1 MTTIPESASNHSQQ
15 QQQNRKQQL
24 QHSAAAAAAVP
35 LSGWSFT
42 PFNVLLTAGRI
53 SMSVYKHVEEERV
66 TPDAATGAGAKR
78 KRSIKKSDLEA
89 PAELLKVKSHKAA
102 AERSRSALDEC
113 STLDSGLPEPDVTVI
128 RKMAPVL
135 YMYFSQ
141 PHSLLSLERRSQKL
155 ELSCYD
161 LVLKGAKPGYTMLDM
176 GGSYIPEPLDYSVH
190 WIDTKPGRPDDKTG
204 IPPSLYTFRVS
215 DFLSGGAAASL
226 VLARPLRLNLG
237 IAKLEALLTLLQ
249 DAWRSIAPS
258 LRSMTSAADDGGVDE
273 APADDVADAA
283 DAAAAAEGDTSG
295 GDQHQQQQSGTL
307 RAYLAHM
314 DELRVS
320 TVQLLVVL
328 ETVPCAQQPLLQ
340 LSCAAVDARLDF
352 VADRS
357 KGTTQRCLALQPQC
371 A

>member
-15 QQQNRKQQL
+15 QQQQRRKQQL
-24 QHSAAAAAAVP
+24 QHSAAAAVP

-66 TPDAATGAGAKR
+66 TPDATGATAKR
-78 KRSIKKSDLEA
+78 KRSIRKSDLEA
-89 PAELLKVKSHKAA
+89 PAELLKVKGHKAA

-141 PHSLLSLERRSQKL
+141 PHSLLSLERRAQKL

-176 GGSYIPEPLDYSVH
+176 GGNYIPEPLDYTVH

-258 LRSMTSAADDGGVDE
+258 LRSMTSAADDGGLDE
-273 APADDVADAA
+273 APTDDAA
-283 DAAAAAEGDTSG
+283 DAAAAAESVAADGD
-295 GDQHQQQQSGTL
+295 QQQSGTL